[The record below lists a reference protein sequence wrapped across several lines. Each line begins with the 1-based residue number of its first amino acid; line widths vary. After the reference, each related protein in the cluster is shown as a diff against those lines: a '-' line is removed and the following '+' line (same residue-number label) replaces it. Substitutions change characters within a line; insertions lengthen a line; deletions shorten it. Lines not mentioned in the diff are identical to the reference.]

1 MVAKRFTRK
10 DIADVGFNHGQTGSL
25 DGVVKRNRGVGEGP
39 WVEDSADGFALLAKL
54 PIGMNLVDQ
63 LTLVVALH
71 KIHFQAQG
79 LRGDSAQ
86 SFDIGQTG
94 VAVLFGFTGAQEI
107 EIGAVENENLHK
119 LSIRWRSWEE
129 P

>member
-1 MVAKRFTRK
+1 MVAKGFTRK

-25 DGVVKRNRGVGEGP
+25 DGVVQGNGGVGEGA
-39 WVEDSADGFALLAKL
+39 WVEDSANGFALLAKL
-54 PIGMNLVDQ
+54 PIGVNLVDQ

-79 LRGDSAQ
+79 LRGGSAQ

-119 LSIRWRSWEE
+119 LSIRWRPWEE